1 MNIELPTIPLG
12 VLTLLAL
19 FAPYAV
25 ALINQPAWPAKWKRA
40 VAVIVAVLLALVVL
54 ALYYALT
61 GDVLPDWPW
70 LLLLAVLV
78 SQSSYAL
85 LLKPSATRLEKST
98 ARHL

>member
-1 MNIELPTIPLG
+1 MDITLPTIPLG

-19 FAPYAV
+19 FAPCAV

-40 VAVIVAVLLALVVL
+40 VGVIMAIVLAAVVL
-54 ALYYALT
+54 VLYYVLT

-78 SQSSYAL
+78 SQTSYAL
-85 LLKPSATRLEKST
+85 LLKPSATRLESST